1 MKKKTTTTTPRTP
14 AHKGDTPAGRE
25 IIEALADLHK
35 TLKSGGDVTKRYTV
49 NIREVSVATPGEYDA
64 AAIRATRQ
72 KLRISQSVFAQLMG
86 ISTILAQSWEQ
97 GKRFPDATARR
108 LLDEINR
115 EPRHWSRMI
124 KPTPPARHAA

>member
-1 MKKKTTTTTPRTP
+1 MKKKTDKTI

-35 TLKSGGDVTKRYTV
+35 TLKSGVAVAKRYVV
-49 NIREVSVATPGEYDA
+49 NVREVNVISPGEYDA
-64 AAIRATRQ
+64 AAVRATRQ
-72 KLRISQSVFAQLMG
+72 KLGVSQSVFAQLMG
-86 ISTILAQSWEQ
+86 VSTILAQSWEQ

-124 KPTPPARHAA
+124 KPARHAA